1 MSEPKL
7 ENIEDY
13 DTLKGEKKRVVL
25 AVLLAGLIIGAIYVV
40 VDGVYGEVDDSIK
53 TEDSIKKIPL
63 K

>member
-40 VDGVYGEVDDSIK
+40 VDSVYGEVEDSIK
-53 TEDSIKKIPL
+53 TEDTIKKIPL

>member
-40 VDGVYGEVDDSIK
+40 VDSVYGEVEDGIK
-53 TEDSIKKIPL
+53 TEDTIKKIPL